1 MRITDVQTFLVSAA
15 HPDSGTEGVT
25 SRHWDS
31 RNWCFVKIFTDEGIY
46 GVGESS
52 GWPRVIETAIHDLKP
67 LLIGEDPFLIERL
80 WHKMLAAMMGHG
92 MLGVV
97 GHGALTGIEVRRELA
112 RPAFLEFIRVSA
124 CAARRWHSG
133 TLKARVSE
141 FLSGSCSEARCAA
154 AFAAMHMALH
164 AKRHAPLSR
173 RGTTLSRLVAVR
185 TACRMY
191 TVRTRKA
198 LAPVTTSTGNG
209 AVLTLHSLPVK

>member
-15 HPDSGTEGVT
+15 HPASGTEGVT

-97 GHGALTGIEVRRELA
+97 GHGALTGIEVRLEFA
-112 RPAFLEFIRVSA
+112 RPESLELIRDPA
-124 CAARRWHSG
+124 CAVGVRRWHSG
-133 TLKARVSE
+133 TLRAKGSA

-154 AFAAMHMALH
+154 AFAAMHMAPH
-164 AKRHAPLSR
+164 AKRHAPWSQ
-173 RGTTLSRLVAVR
+173 RGMTPSRLVAVR
-185 TACRMY
+185 TACRTY
-191 TVRTRKA
+191 TVSMCKFAAVVVATTMATR
-198 LAPVTTSTGNG
+198 SRCWR
-209 AVLTLHSLPVK
+209 